1 MHGFSGF
8 FRLAIYLCAAA
19 FAPGGGHA
27 GVTMDGTL
35 GRSGNLSGPDYAI
48 TADLGRQTGNNLF
61 HSFSQLNLSQGES
74 AIFSG
79 PASIANIIG
88 RVTGGSA
95 SNIDGTLRSSI
106 PAANLY
112 LLNPSGLIFGPHA
125 QLDIGGSFYASSA
138 NYIVFSDGSRFA
150 AMGDGNVLSTASP
163 EAFGFLGGNTGSIA
177 VNGSQL
183 RAGTG
188 QQLVLA
194 GGDIFI
200 DGQGSGTLAAPA
212 GKIALYSA
220 AGEGELGLPDAPAG
234 QLPPPRHGNIRIN
247 GNERITVNGS
257 GGRIVIQAG
266 NLQLEN
272 AFLLAQNVGSTG
284 GISINAPG
292 DVMLD
297 RTIVQSAT
305 DSPASGGVI
314 AIEAGQLVASN
325 QSEIDTSTFGRGNG
339 GRISL
344 NAGNLTLTEGSRI
357 SNLVTEDS
365 TGQGGNTA
373 IQVSGTMRVSGQSV
387 TGRLSAVLNS
397 TFGGGDAGELTIE
410 ASRLELSDG
419 TLQAATTDIGQAGTI
434 RIISNEIGLDSGGL
448 IHAASNGRG
457 DAGTIDIRA
466 TQLSL
471 EEGARINT
479 ESTGG
484 GQGGTILIQTGTLD
498 LNDGSNISNR
508 TYYYQQTSGDI
519 HVSASESIHIQGRAE
534 PLSSSPGSDQV
545 STGIFSF
552 AGNIFVTTPE
562 LTLQDSGGISTR
574 TWNDLPSG
582 DLNVETGR
590 LTLLN
595 GGHISA
601 DAIGHSGTYGSA
613 GNVTVNASESILISG
628 MATSRRSGIQ
638 SGTRSSGD
646 AGVIRIGT
654 PYLRVEDD
662 GMINSSTGVFGE
674 GGAGAI
680 GIQAEVV
687 EVYSRGRIL
696 STSNGYGAEGDI
708 TVRAD
713 SITLDQGSIAAFG
726 SGTEGAAGRI
736 SLFAP
741 VITLR
746 GGLINTE
753 SASDIKAGDILLE
766 TSNLNLSAGSRIRSD
781 SSGYGDAGSI
791 LLRVGNLARM
801 EDSTIT
807 TGALYASGGNIDI
820 RTGSMTM
827 ANNSAIT
834 ATVGGGFGDGG
845 NVTVTA
851 EGVAAVDNSDITA
864 RADQGHGGRIVIDSK
879 VFLRTA
885 DVDLDASSNVS
896 GNEGVVEVNAPKLD
910 ISGNLVVLP
919 SNYLDVTALLDN
931 PCLGRYAGQAS
942 SLVLRSRG
950 GIPLEPDG
958 LLPATL
964 EIVH

>member
-8 FRLAIYLCAAA
+8 FRLAVYLGAAA
-19 FAPGGGHA
+19 FAPGSGHA

-48 TADLGRQTGNNLF
+48 TADLGQQIGNNLF

-95 SNIDGTLRSSI
+95 STIDGTLRSSI

-138 NYIVFSDGSRFA
+138 SYIAFSDGSRFA
-150 AMGDGNVLSTASP
+150 AMGAGNVLSMASP
-163 EAFGFLGGNTGSIA
+163 EAFGFLGGNAGSIA

-183 RAGTG
+183 RVGTG

-234 QLPPPRHGNIRIN
+234 QLPPPGHGNIRIN

-272 AFLLAQNVGSTG
+272 ALLLAQNVGGDG
-284 GISINAPG
+284 GIFIHVPG
-292 DVMLD
+292 GVMLD
-297 RTIVQSAT
+297 GAIVQSAT
-305 DSPASGGVI
+305 DGAASGGVI
-314 AIEAGQLVASN
+314 AIEAGQLVAIN
-325 QSEIDTSTFGRGNG
+325 QSEIDTSTFGRGGG

-357 SNLVTEDS
+357 SNLVTENS

-373 IQVSGTMRVSGQSV
+373 IQVSGTMRVSGQSG

-397 TFGGGDAGELTIE
+397 TFGGGDAG
-410 ASRLELSDG
+410 
-419 TLQAATTDIGQAGTI
+419 
-434 RIISNEIGLDSGGL
+434 
-448 IHAASNGRG
+448 
-457 DAGTIDIRA
+457 TIDIRA

-471 EEGARINT
+471 DGGARINT

-484 GQGGTILIQTGTLD
+484 GRGGTILIQTGTLD

-552 AGNIFVTTPE
+552 AGNIFITTPE

-582 DLNVETGR
+582 DLNVATGR

-595 GGHISA
+595 GGHLSA

-646 AGVIRIGT
+646 AGVIRIDT

-680 GIQAEVV
+680 DIQAEVV

-820 RTGSMTM
+820 RAGSMTM

-851 EGVAAVDNSDITA
+851 DGIAAVGNSDITA

-931 PCLGRYAGQAS
+931 PCLRRYAGQAS
-942 SLVLRSRG
+942 SLVLRARG

-964 EIVH
+964 ETATLAPTTPDGAR